1 MNDLHQANID
11 EDLDWSV
18 IAPGTGFTTDEM
30 TMKEVMQF
38 RRDNMDI
45 TQMFWVKQQP
55 VIDYANNLYN
65 PKSLIMVILN

>member
-1 MNDLHQANID
+1 MRDLHQADIA
-11 EDLDWSV
+11 EDLDWSL
-18 IAPGTGFTTDEM
+18 ITPGTNFTTTEM
-30 TMKEVMQF
+30 DMKDVIHF
-38 RRDNMDI
+38 RRNNLKT